1 MVVMT
6 NLINFSIF
14 GIRFG
19 CKAGE
24 RSLTRYIHPKQGDFE
39 QYREAI
45 LESFQY
51 ASRWDADLIIY
62 QAGMDC
68 HQHDKYGSKWFTTE
82 LLFERDRLV
91 FEMAKKMKIPLLFV
105 LAGGYQELDDL
116 VPLHVNTFKAAN
128 EIYFP

>member
-1 MVVMT
+1 MT

-24 RSLTRYIHPKQGDFE
+24 RSLTRYIHPKQGNFDL
-39 QYREAI
+39 YREAVF
-45 LESFQY
+45 EAFQY
-51 ASRWDADLIIY
+51 ASRWETDLIIY

-82 LLFERDRLV
+82 LLFERDRIV

-105 LAGGYQELDDL
+105 LAGGYQVLDDL

-128 EIYFP
+128 EIYFPKKG